1 MRQRH
6 NNLKYLF
13 LMLFTGLSLFTKT
26 GIGKQRGFS
35 PGDKMPEFSAVDI
48 AGNVYNYKHTGKK
61 ALVIMFLSAGQK
73 NSVRAAS
80 DIKEVIADLGKDAEL
95 LEVAIVVEDPDSV
108 YLQSE
113 EMKLVRD
120 FKIFIDSEFHL
131 WGKFGIIATPTVIIS
146 DANDV
151 ITWVR
156 AGHGYD
162 FIPDVRTHLN
172 QALRLAEVPA
182 QEKEIQ
188 VRTVTNNTLSAKVK
202 RHLQMAQMLF
212 EKGEYKPAKAEI
224 LKAREMDPNS
234 IEIKLQLTEL
244 LCRTNQSQAA
254 LSEIERIGTTNG
266 REKARILLLSGWA
279 NRQMGKLDIAEK
291 FLTEARTLDPKS
303 TRTLFEL
310 GRVYQAAGQTEK
322 AMKLYYEALAIILG
336 EQQNAQKS
344 Q

>member
-1 MRQRH
+1 MRQKH
-6 NNLKYLF
+6 NNFKYLF
-13 LMLFTGLSLFTKT
+13 LMLLAGLSLFAKV
-26 GIGKQRGFS
+26 GIGKQRGFR
-35 PGDKMPEFSAVDI
+35 PGDKIPEFSSVDI
-48 AGNVYNYKHTGKK
+48 AGNVYNYKNAGKK
-61 ALVIMFLSAGQK
+61 AMMITFLSAGQK
-73 NSVRAAS
+73 NSIRAAS
-80 DIKEVIADLGKDAEL
+80 DIKEVIEDLGKDAEL
-95 LEVAIVVEDPDSV
+95 LEVVIVVEDPDSV

-113 EMKLVRD
+113 EIKLVKN

-146 DANDV
+146 DANDI
-151 ITWVR
+151 ITRVR

-162 FIPDVRTHLN
+162 FIPDMRNHLN
-172 QALRLAEVPA
+172 QALGLAKVSK

-188 VRTVTNNTLSAKVK
+188 VRTVTNDTVSAKVK
-202 RHLQMAQMLF
+202 RHLQMAKMLL
-212 EKGEYKPAKAEI
+212 EKGEYKPAKVEI

-254 LSEIERIGTTNG
+254 LSEIEKIETTSG

-279 NRQMGKLDIAEK
+279 NRQMGKLD
-291 FLTEARTLDPKS
+291 PKS
-303 TRTLFEL
+303 IRTLFEL
-310 GRVYQAAGQTEK
+310 GRVYQAGGQTEK

-336 EQQNAQKS
+336 EREAVQKS